1 MKFLN
6 NIFSSVD
13 KLSANAATV
22 IAIGCEVSLILSIA
36 AIMMVD
42 SNFFAALETAA
53 TGIKLLSIAV
63 TVSLIW
69 DLSVNRT
76 SDQNDAT

>member
-1 MKFLN
+1 MKFLS

>member
-1 MKFLN
+1 MKFLS

-53 TGIKLLSIAV
+53 TGIKLFSVAV